1 MGNQSFLIKL
11 MKKLL
16 LFFISIILLSSCH
29 ITKELDV
36 VGGSKAD
43 AIVEMTYEYH
53 LFQKVTI
60 SSWEESQEKA
70 TNTCRAWGYTSAKR
84 FETPKKDCIGWG
96 KDGCHKWR
104 VTWQYQCL
112 E

>member
-1 MGNQSFLIKL
+1 

-16 LFFISIILLSSCH
+16 LPFISIIFFSSCH
-29 ITKELDV
+29 ITKDLDV
-36 VGGSKAD
+36 VGGSKSD

-53 LFQKVTI
+53 LFQKVII

-70 TNTCRAWGYTSAKR
+70 NNTCRAWGYTSAKR

-96 KDGCHKWR
+96 RDGCYKWR

>member
-1 MGNQSFLIKL
+1 MKNLVLI
-11 MKKLL
+11 
-16 LFFISIILLSSCH
+16 FIAIILFSSCH
-29 ITKELDV
+29 VTKDLDL
-36 VGGSKAD
+36 VGGSKSD

-70 TNTCRAWGYTSAKR
+70 TNTCRTWGYTSAKR
-84 FETPKKDCIGWG
+84 FEKPKKDCIGWG
-96 KDGCHKWR
+96 KDGCYEWR
-104 VTWQYQCL
+104 VTWKYQCL

>member
-1 MGNQSFLIKL
+1 

-16 LFFISIILLSSCH
+16 LFLIPIILFSSCH
-29 ITKELDV
+29 VTKDLDI

-53 LFQKVTI
+53 LFQKVML
-60 SSWEESQEKA
+60 SWEESQEKA
-70 TNTCRAWGYTSAKR
+70 TNTCREWGYISAKR
-84 FETPKKDCIGWG
+84 FEKPKKDCIGWS
-96 KDGCHKWR
+96 KDGCFKWR

>member
-1 MGNQSFLIKL
+1 
-11 MKKLL
+11 MKNLLL
-16 LFFISIILLSSCH
+16 LFIAIILFSSCH
-29 ITKELDV
+29 VIKDLDV

-43 AIVEMTYEYH
+43 AIVKMTYEYY

-60 SSWEESQEKA
+60 SSWEESNEKA
-70 TNTCRAWGYTSAKR
+70 TNTCRLWGYSSAKR
-84 FETPKKDCIGWG
+84 FEKPKKDCIGWG

>member
-1 MGNQSFLIKL
+1 
-11 MKKLL
+11 MKNLLL
-16 LFFISIILLSSCH
+16 LFIAIILFSSCH
-29 ITKELDV
+29 VIKDLDV

-70 TNTCRAWGYTSAKR
+70 TNTCRTWGYTSAKR
-84 FETPKKDCIGWG
+84 FEKPRKECIGWG
-96 KDGCHKWR
+96 KDGCHKWS